1 MASNNQN
8 ISTSTGT
15 PFPVGAS
22 LSGTTTTEAIPTFGT
37 DGWCPVPVP
46 NSTTTEDEVVKR
58 ETIKTAATDNNN
70 NNGDEDEDED
80 DAVVAISVQVVQL
93 VAAVAA
99 LAKTNQKG
107 EKLEWTINS
116 KIKCTATP
124 RADWSGFKIEI
135 DVGKDGKTQVEEL
148 FRHECGP
155 PCHQVEQEHGH
166 REDRAQ
172 DCAYNKV
179 YESKQAHGVQ
189 IRAHALKVQ
198 AHESKVLE
206 RTQLHELKVLE
217 MKFEHELKLQTLAT
231 SNNVP
236 TAGAGQD

>member
-15 PFPVGAS
+15 TFPVGAS
-22 LSGTTTTEAIPTFGT
+22 LSGTTTTEAIPSVWFGSA
-37 DGWCPVPVP
+37 GWKPAPVPT
-46 NSTTTEDEVVKR
+46 STTAEDNNNN
-58 ETIKTAATDNNN
+58 NNN
-70 NNGDEDEDED
+70 NNGDEEAAA
-80 DAVVAISVQVVQL
+80 DAVLDVGAQVVQL

-99 LAKTNQKG
+99 VAETNQKRKELG
-107 EKLEWTINS
+107 WNMFNS
-116 KIKCTATP
+116 EIKCTATP

-179 YESKQAHGVQ
+179 YESKQAHGVK

-206 RTQLHELKVLE
+206 RTQLHELKLLE

-231 SNNVP
+231 SNTVL
-236 TAGAGQD
+236 TVGAGQD

>member
-1 MASNNQN
+1 MASNQN

-22 LSGTTTTEAIPTFGT
+22 SGGTTTTEAIYHPS
-37 DGWCPVPVP
+37 VLMA
-46 NSTTTEDEVVKR
+46 TTAEDNNNNNN
-58 ETIKTAATDNNN
+58 NNN
-70 NNGDEDEDED
+70 NNGDEEEAAA
-80 DAVVAISVQVVQL
+80 DAVLDVGAQVVQL

-99 LAKTNQKG
+99 VAKTNQKRKELG
-107 EKLEWTINS
+107 WNMFNS
-116 KIKCTATP
+116 EIKCTATP
-124 RADWSGFKIEI
+124 TADWSGFKIEI

-206 RTQLHELKVLE
+206 RTQLHELKLLE

-236 TAGAGQD
+236 TVGAGQD